1 MNVSAFDASDSDDRT
16 KSYTDVSELV
26 EGNERSI
33 WVRSENLILIFV
45 CREHGSRRK
54 EMAKLSARTSSLHSV
69 KLTHPLR
76 PHPRSP
82 RS

>member
-16 KSYTDVSELV
+16 KSYTDVSKLV

-45 CREHGSRRK
+45 CREH
-54 EMAKLSARTSSLHSV
+54 
-69 KLTHPLR
+69 
-76 PHPRSP
+76 
-82 RS
+82 